1 MAPADEV
8 FGLMAEF
15 DDPDLL
21 IEAARRCRAEGYR
34 RLDAYTP
41 FPVEGLAEALGV
53 RERALPY
60 LALCAGAAGGLGGY
74 LMLWWMNGVDF
85 PLNVGGRPL
94 NAWPAFAVPSFE
106 MTILGAVLA
115 VIFGMLA
122 LNRLPRL
129 HHPVFNSDRFRR
141 VTVDRFFLAV
151 ETGDPRFDFE
161 DTRTM
166 LEGLGALAVEAVP
179 R

>member
-21 IEAARRCRAEGYR
+21 IEAARRCRAQGYR

-60 LALCAGAAGGLGGY
+60 LALGAGAAGGLGGY
-74 LMLWWMNGVDF
+74 WMLWWMNGVDF
-85 PLNVGGRPL
+85 PINVGGRPL
-94 NAWPAFAVPSFE
+94 DAWPAFAVPSFE

-141 VTVDRFFLAV
+141 VTVDRFFLTV

-161 DTRTM
+161 ETRTM
-166 LEGLGALAVEAVP
+166 LEGLGALAVEEVP

>member
-1 MAPADEV
+1 
-8 FGLMAEF
+8 
-15 DDPDLL
+15 
-21 IEAARRCRAEGYR
+21 
-34 RLDAYTP
+34 
-41 FPVEGLAEALGV
+41 
-53 RERALPY
+53 
-60 LALCAGAAGGLGGY
+60 
-74 LMLWWMNGVDF
+74 
-85 PLNVGGRPL
+85 
-94 NAWPAFAVPSFE
+94 

-141 VTVDRFFLAV
+141 VTVDRFFLTV

-161 DTRTM
+161 ETRTM
-166 LEGLGALAVEAVP
+166 LEGLGALAVEEVP